1 MSAVPRSLAILSS
14 ASAGGAGIAA
24 RRLARAMRDHG
35 ELETDFLDSVSLG
48 GVLPPDVARQTSYSN
63 HAISDTHF
71 TYEYPGYARGWLIEM
86 LAGYDVLNIHWAAY
100 LLSLGE
106 LDALTRRGQ
115 PVFFTLHDFHYLTG
129 GCHYPAAC
137 TGFEAGCHNCPQVD
151 RARIAPP
158 RIARNHAIKRE
169 IFARPNVHLIAP
181 SAWLRDRAVGAGI
194 VPRARAH
201 VLRNPYA
208 PRQAPLLHRKRDPL
222 RILLIADSLHEGRK
236 QMPLALEALAHLVA
250 ARRKAGAPVAL
261 KVDLVG
267 KSDAPLLERLAKS
280 GVPHTAHGRLTDPD
294 RLAEIFARTDLLL
307 TCSNEDNWPNI
318 LVEAGAFGA
327 VPVVGPGH
335 GCAEFVQRYNFGQI
349 ATGYTPEAFAEAMTR
364 AIERWSAAECERAL
378 EKIRADHSP
387 QTIARDMQ
395 ALLGS
400 ALSAADPRPAS
411 LFPVLPLPAA
421 PQPETV
427 A

>member
-1 MSAVPRSLAILSS
+1 MTRASGGLAILSS

-24 RRLARAMRDHG
+24 RRLARALREHG
-35 ELETDFLDSVSLG
+35 EIGTDFIDSASLG
-48 GVLPPDVARQTSYSN
+48 GFLPPDVARQTSFSN

-71 TYEYPGYARGWLIEM
+71 TYEYPGFARGWLVEM
-86 LAGYDVLNIHWAAY
+86 LRGYDVLNIHWATY

-106 LDALTRRGQ
+106 LDALSRAGK
-115 PVFFTLHDFHYLTG
+115 PMFFTLHDFHYLTG
-129 GCHYPAAC
+129 GCHYPASC

-151 RARIAPP
+151 RSRIAPP

-181 SAWLRDRAVGAGI
+181 SAWLRDRAVTAGI

-208 PRQAPLLHRKRDPL
+208 PARAPLLHRKRDPL
-222 RILLIADSLHEGRK
+222 RILLIADALHEGRK
-236 QMPLALEALAHLVA
+236 QMPLALDALAQLVS
-250 ARRKAGAPVAL
+250 ARRTAGAEGAV

-267 KSDAPLLERLAKS
+267 KSDEALLAQLEAM
-280 GVPHTAHGRLTDPD
+280 GVPHTAHGRLTDRD
-294 RLAEIFARTDLLL
+294 RLAQIFARTDLLL

-318 LVEAGAFGA
+318 LVEAGAYGA

-349 ATGYTPEAFAEAMTR
+349 ATDYTPEAFAQAMMRGMECWSEADCT
-364 AIERWSAAECERAL
+364 RAL
-378 EKIRADHSP
+378 EKIRADHTP
-387 QTIARDMQ
+387 QRAAHEMQ
-395 ALLGS
+395 SLIKS
-400 ALSAADPRPAS
+400 ALPPTH
-411 LFPVLPLPAA
+411 A
-421 PQPETV
+421 PQPDLV
-427 A
+427 S

>member
-1 MSAVPRSLAILSS
+1 MTAASGGLAILSS

-24 RRLARAMRDHG
+24 RRLATALRDHG
-35 ELETDFLDSVSLG
+35 EIETDFIDSASLG
-48 GVLPPDVARQTSYSN
+48 GFLPPDVARQTSFSN

-71 TYEYPGYARGWLIEM
+71 SYEYPGFARGWLIRM
-86 LAGYDVLNIHWAAY
+86 LGGYDVLNIHWATY

-106 LDALTRRGQ
+106 LDALSRAGK
-115 PVFFTLHDFHYLTG
+115 PMFFTLHDFHYLTG

-151 RARIAPP
+151 RTRIAPP
-158 RIARNHAIKRE
+158 RIARNQAIKRE

-181 SAWLRDRAVGAGI
+181 SAWLRDRAVTAGI

-208 PRQAPLLHRKRDPL
+208 PARAPLLHRKRDPL
-222 RILLIADSLHEGRK
+222 RILLIADALHEGRK
-236 QMPLALEALAHLVA
+236 QMPLALEALAHLMA
-250 ARRKAGAPVAL
+250 AHRAAGASGSI

-267 KSDAPLLERLAKS
+267 KSDADLLARLEAS
-280 GVPHTAHGRLTDPD
+280 GVPHTAHGRLTDRD
-294 RLAEIFARTDLLL
+294 RLAQIFARTDLLL

-318 LVEAGAFGA
+318 LVEAGAYGA

-349 ATGYTPEAFAEAMTR
+349 ASAYTPAAFAEAMMR
-364 AIERWSAAECERAL
+364 GIEAWNDETCRQAL
-378 EKIRADHSP
+378 EKIRADHTP
-387 QTIARDMQ
+387 QGAAREMQ
-395 ALLGS
+395 ALIRAAQPQTPPAPIAEP
-400 ALSAADPRPAS
+400 AL
-411 LFPVLPLPAA
+411 
-421 PQPETV
+421 
-427 A
+427 